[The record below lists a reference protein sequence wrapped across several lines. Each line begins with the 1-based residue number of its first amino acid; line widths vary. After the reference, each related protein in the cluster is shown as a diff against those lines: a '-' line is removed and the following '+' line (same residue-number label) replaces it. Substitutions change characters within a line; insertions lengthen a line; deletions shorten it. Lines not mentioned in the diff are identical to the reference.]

1 MHYPLWCT
9 LFFKYTPQRPEE
21 GSNIFKYALKGYAGY
36 FRHLRRAQQ
45 IHLLMA
51 GFHFKLCADSAD
63 EDDI

>member
-1 MHYPLWCT
+1 MHYPPWSKF
-9 LFFKYTPQRPEE
+9 FFKCGPEE
-21 GSNIFKYALKGYAGY
+21 GSNIFKYALKVYAGD